1 MLGIKI
7 TCFSRGRSRI
17 GVLGNPPRRVGTV
30 DHGRVSALVACAAM
44 IALAAGCASPK
55 GSSGGS
61 GGNYEENAVVHT
73 ASPAEIAATRSR
85 EPMTADAAL
94 LYVNGLGCP
103 LCATNIDMQL
113 LRLRGVESATVN
125 LGNGTVLVTLGGGRR
140 PSPHD
145 FSETVL
151 DAGFTLVKVEPR

>member
-1 MLGIKI
+1 L
-7 TCFSRGRSRI
+7 
-17 GVLGNPPRRVGTV
+17 
-30 DHGRVSALVACAAM
+30 LVACAAM

-55 GSSGGS
+55 GPGGGS
-61 GGNYEENAVVHT
+61 DGLYEENAVVHT
-73 ASPAEIAATRSR
+73 VSPEEIAAAKSR
-85 EPMTADAAL
+85 KPMTSDAAL

-113 LRLRGVESATVN
+113 LRLRGVESATIN
-125 LGNGTVLVTLGGGRR
+125 LGDGTVLVTLGGERR